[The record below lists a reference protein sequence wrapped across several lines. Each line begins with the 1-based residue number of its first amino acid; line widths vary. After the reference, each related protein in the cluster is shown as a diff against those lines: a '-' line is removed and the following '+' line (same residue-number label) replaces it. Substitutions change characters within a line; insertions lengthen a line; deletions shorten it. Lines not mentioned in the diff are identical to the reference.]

1 MSPWSTMSDG
11 LLISLL
17 RVSIEG
23 QREAMKTQEAALMAA
38 AKEAAKNANMDSYQ
52 VIQGLTSFYDLL
64 DEAANRLEAQSKNR
78 NVN

>member
-17 RVSIEG
+17 RVAIEG
-23 QREAMKTQEAALMAA
+23 QRESMKTQEVALMAA
-38 AKEAAKNANMDSYQ
+38 AKEAAKNANMDAYQ
-52 VIQGLTSFYDLL
+52 VVQGLTSFYDLL
-64 DEAANRLEAQSKNR
+64 DEVANRLEAQSKNR